1 MNQSLLSE
9 PDLICSFSE
18 VPFNQLAVP
27 LCVQGPGQVSWPSL
41 FAGLPAAR
49 RSVPCHGT
57 CSWLLLRAGS
67 GPGRCRCHCGS
78 FPAAF
83 IFPLQELCSRLLSVQ
98 FSPKEGS
105 LGPGE
110 HAVVSAAAVPWHEW
124 HSQVSVAEARGELS
138 GAGIRL
144 HVENLSCFKDFPAC
158 IRACGAAHR
167 LREDLWFGQG
177 CLGCQR
183 CLKME

>member
-1 MNQSLLSE
+1 MC
-9 PDLICSFSE
+9 PR
-18 VPFNQLAVP
+18 
-27 LCVQGPGQVSWPSL
+27 PGQVSCL
-41 FAGLPAAR
+41 LAFRQCGAACRAMGPAA
-49 RSVPCHGT
+49 
-57 CSWLLLRAGS
+57 GS
-67 GPGRCRCHCGS
+67 CCGLDPGPGRCRCHCGF

-83 IFPLQELCSRLLSVQ
+83 MFLLQELCSRLLSVQ
-98 FSPKEGS
+98 ISPKEGS

-124 HSQVSVAEARGELS
+124 HSEVSVAEARGELS
-138 GAGIRL
+138 GAGTRL

-158 IRACGAAHR
+158 IRACGAAHQ

>member
-27 LCVQGPGQVSWPSL
+27 LCVRGLGRFPVCWPSGG
-41 FAGLPAAR
+41 AACRAMGPAA
-49 RSVPCHGT
+49 
-57 CSWLLLRAGS
+57 GS
-67 GPGRCRCHCGS
+67 CCGLDPGPGRCRCHCGS

-83 IFPLQELCSRLLSVQ
+83 MFPLQELCSRLLSVQ
-98 FSPKEGS
+98 ISPKEGS

-110 HAVVSAAAVPWHEW
+110 HAVVSAAAVPWRKW

-158 IRACGAAHR
+158 IRACGASHR
-167 LREDLWFGQG
+167 LREDLWFGQR